1 MSKKQLWVLVVSCIF
16 AAQLF
21 AADDGQTQPK
31 LNSNFVNWSVSSA
44 DIIGT
49 TNGAGNVKGVH
60 CYFLYPGSVTVKFY
74 VNGGSAQSITVSSS
88 DYPIDSNSIY
98 HTGFIPFNVRFSSSI
113 RVQMVGVAYG
123 PEIGC
128 TASWGLD

>member
-1 MSKKQLWVLVVSCIF
+1 MSAKRLWTF
-16 AAQLF
+16 AIMCVITSSLF

-31 LNSNFVNWSVSSA
+31 LNSSIVNWSVSSA
-44 DIIGT
+44 DIVGT
-49 TNGAGNVKGVH
+49 TSGAGNVKGVH
-60 CYFLYPGSVTVKFY
+60 CYFLYPASVTVKFY
-74 VNGGSAQSITVSSS
+74 VNGGSAQSVTISSS
-88 DYPIDSNSIY
+88 DYPIDSNSVY

-113 RVQMVGVAYG
+113 RVQMVGTTGG